1 MGTSAWQ
8 IQREGGGGLGRGRV
22 EALHSRLLQYEGEMA
37 SLLETVKD
45 MQAQVD
51 FWKKQANQT

>member
-1 MGTSAWQ
+1 
-8 IQREGGGGLGRGRV
+8 LRV

-45 MQAQVD
+45 MQAQVSISM
-51 FWKKQANQT
+51 KQFPTLQRLDVFFPFARIRT